1 MHKSVAIL
9 ILTAAVAAAQTT
21 EFGHGEY
28 LCYAANDVISRCW
41 TDKNV
46 PATAAPLK
54 DCYCEWTADFDKDLI
69 GCWEYIQT
77 AVSFISPVETPGIP
91 PYAGYCGLVTAPT
104 SVPAN
109 PTSTSS
115 TEASSTPDNTSTYVS
130 ASNPITYV
138 TSIPTPSTVSAS
150 NPITYTTISYVNPH
164 YNTTYTVSNPIT
176 LIPPTETTVIP
187 EPTLIPPTETTV
199 IPEPTLIPPTETIV
213 SVPPKPT
220 LIPPTATTV
229 STRPSYVPDQSSP
242 IPPPPVATGG
252 AGAKVGSMAVLAG
265 GVVAAVAF
273 AL

>member
-1 MHKSVAIL
+1 MHKSIIIFTL
-9 ILTAAVAAAQTT
+9 TTAAFATAQTT

-91 PYAGYCGLVTAPT
+91 PYAGYCGPVTVPT
-104 SVPAN
+104 SVPAK
-109 PTSTSS
+109 PSSTSS
-115 TEASSTPDNTSTYVS
+115 SESTSTPDNTSTYIS
-130 ASNPITYV
+130 ASNPITYI
-138 TSIPTPSTVSAS
+138 TSSIPVPTTVSAS
-150 NPITYTTISYVNPH
+150 NPITYTTVSYVNPH
-164 YNTTYTVSNPIT
+164 YNTTHTVSHPVT
-176 LIPPTETTVIP
+176 LIPPTETTIIP

-199 IPEPTLIPPTETIV
+199 VPE
-213 SVPPKPT
+213 PT

-229 STRPSYVPDQSSP
+229 STKTTSYMPDQSKP
-242 IPPPPVATGG
+242 VPPPPVATGG
-252 AGAKVGSMAVLAG
+252 AGAFTSGNNGYMAMVAG

-273 AL
+273 TL